1 MGRVREAN
9 RQYLSK
15 GNCAPELVAKIV
27 RRWPRHLAW
36 THWQDAEQHVEKELK
51 VVAADSLTSRLRFW
65 KDQMQEQGKAATRWL
80 RGANSQPIPE
90 ILASDGAATSS
101 AEEGFQQL
109 AAFWSTIWNR
119 EVAIPQL
126 EEIQQQIAAQQW
138 RLPFPDE
145 DWVPTVADF
154 ASSAQKSAGSAAGCD
169 GWNGTELAAM
179 PTEIFEVFLTLVRRW
194 CSKGAWPSVWN
205 DVRQVHLRKSPG
217 FGPVFAKDL
226 RPIAVLSI
234 WYRTLL
240 SALTRRPS
248 MQNWLLAAAPQACH
262 GGLKGRSVTT
272 AVASLL
278 PELENGAVALALDY
292 KKCFDM
298 LHPELVLAHL
308 QIHQWPDSLLSLLRQ
323 VWCGQRRW
331 MELGHLS
338 AGNAEAVSTSMPQ
351 GDPLSPLGL
360 IVTLAEAVQSVSN
373 AGYTQS
379 VFLDDRLLVAATVK
393 QLLQGWRLWKSWSRR
408 LGLVENDDKVVA
420 LAQNG
425 YQRYALK
432 KNWLC

>member
-1 MGRVREAN
+1 
-9 RQYLSK
+9 
-15 GNCAPELVAKIV
+15 
-27 RRWPRHLAW
+27 
-36 THWQDAEQHVEKELK
+36 
-51 VVAADSLTSRLRFW
+51 
-65 KDQMQEQGKAATRWL
+65 MQEQGKAATRWL

-205 DVRQVHLRKSPG
+205 DVRQVYLRKNPG

-248 MQNWLLAAAPQACH
+248 MQNKLASCGCA
-262 GGLKGRSVTT
+262 
-272 AVASLL
+272 ASL
-278 PELENGAVALALDY
+278 PWRLE
-292 KKCFDM
+292 
-298 LHPELVLAHL
+298 
-308 QIHQWPDSLLSLLRQ
+308 R
-323 VWCGQRRW
+323 
-331 MELGHLS
+331 
-338 AGNAEAVSTSMPQ
+338 
-351 GDPLSPLGL
+351 PLSYHGSGISPSGTGKWSCGIGIGL
-360 IVTLAEAVQSVSN
+360 QEMLRHAASG
-373 AGYTQS
+373 AGVGAS
-379 VFLDDRLLVAATVK
+379 ANPSMA
-393 QLLQGWRLWKSWSRR
+393 
-408 LGLVENDDKVVA
+408 
-420 LAQNG
+420 
-425 YQRYALK
+425 
-432 KNWLC
+432 

>member
-9 RQYLSK
+9 RQYLST

-154 ASSAQKSAGSAAGCD
+154 ASSAQESAGSAAGCD

-205 DVRQVHLRKSPG
+205 DVRQVHQRKNTG

-323 VWCGQRRW
+323 IWCGQRRW

-393 QLLQGWRLWKSWSRR
+393 QLLQCWRLWKSWSCR

-420 LAQNG
+420 LAQDG
-425 YQRYALK
+425 YQRYA
-432 KNWLC
+432 